1 MRRLGRLLTNLW
13 VWLAIIAVVAVIANA
28 YLNRASEQEEGVTL
42 APTLA
47 PSSPYA
53 LSQSAVVEVEGGIVL
68 VSANRTGTIK
78 EVLVGEGDQVKQG
91 QVLALQEDRDD
102 KIALRLAEIT
112 VENEVLKQERSAL
125 DLDIA
130 RRNVERAAIQR
141 EQDAISQQQLET
153 QQDNLTKTEL
163 AIATNG
169 NSMERAQT
177 QLETARFNLA
187 QRRVISPVDGRI
199 LTAAVTAG
207 AGVSAENISTAFSI
221 IPDAP
226 KQLRAKVRED
236 DIESVYIGQIVDF
249 AANNRSKDRRRGVVI
264 QIGAVFSAAE
274 TSGRAQSNTV
284 DVVIEA
290 EGIPFRLGKTVLVQ
304 FRKPDAPDA

>member
-1 MRRLGRLLTNLW
+1 MSRLGRLLTNLW
-13 VWLAIIAVVAVIANA
+13 VWLLIIVVMAVIANT

-53 LSQSAVVEVEGGIVL
+53 LSQNAVVEVEGGIVQ

-78 EVLVGEGDQVKQG
+78 EVLVAEGDQVTEG
-91 QVLALQEDRDD
+91 QLLALQEDRDD
-102 KIALRLAEIT
+102 RIALRMAEIAIET
-112 VENEVLKQERSAL
+112 EVLKQDRTAL
-125 DLDIA
+125 DRDIA
-130 RRNVERAAIQR
+130 RRNVERAMIQR

-153 QQDNLTKTEL
+153 QQDNLTKIEL
-163 AIATNG
+163 SMATNG

-177 QLETARFNLA
+177 QLETARFNLS

-226 KQLRAKVRED
+226 KRLRAKVRED
-236 DIESVYIGQIVDF
+236 DIDSIYVGQIVDF
-249 AANNRSKDRRRGVVI
+249 AANNRSKDRRRGVVT

-274 TSGRAQSNTV
+274 TGGRAQVNTV

-290 EGIPFRLGKTVLVQ
+290 EAIPFRLGKTVLVQ
-304 FRKPDAPDA
+304 FRKPDVPDA

>member
-1 MRRLGRLLTNLW
+1 MRLIGRLLTNLW
-13 VWLAIIAVVAVIANA
+13 VWLLIIVVTALAA
-28 YLNRASEQEEGVTL
+28 TSYLKRTADQEESVTL

-53 LSQSAVVEVEGGIVL
+53 LSQSAVVEIEGGIVL

-78 EVLVGEGDQVKQG
+78 EVLVAEGDEVKQG
-91 QVLALQEDRDD
+91 QLLALQEDRDD
-102 KIALRLAEIT
+102 RIAVRLAEIA
-112 VENEVLKQERSAL
+112 VENETLKQERSVL

-130 RRNVERAAIQR
+130 RRNVERAVIQR

-163 AIATNG
+163 AMETNR
-169 NSMERAQT
+169 NSMERVQT

-226 KQLRAKVRED
+226 KRLRAKVRED
-236 DIESVYIGQIVDF
+236 DIDSIYLGQKVDF
-249 AANNRSKDRRRGVVI
+249 AANNRSADRRRGVVT
-264 QIGAVFSAAE
+264 QIGSVFSVAE
-274 TSGRAQSNTV
+274 TGGRSQTNTV
-284 DVVIEA
+284 DVVIET
-290 EGIPFRLGKTVLVQ
+290 EDVPFRLGKTVLVQ
-304 FRKPDAPDA
+304 FLKPDVPDA

>member
-53 LSQSAVVEVEGGIVL
+53 LSQNAVVEVEGGIVL

-78 EVLVGEGDQVKQG
+78 EVLVAEGDQVKQG

-102 KIALRLAEIT
+102 RIALRLAEIA

-130 RRNVERAAIQR
+130 RRNVERAATQR

-226 KQLRAKVRED
+226 KRLRAKVRED
-236 DIESVYIGQIVDF
+236 DIDSVYIGQIVDF
-249 AANNRSKDRRRGVVI
+249 AANNRSKDRRRGVVV

-274 TSGRAQSNTV
+274 TNGRAQSNTV

-290 EGIPFRLGKTVLVQ
+290 EDIPFRLGKTVLVQ
-304 FRKPDAPDA
+304 FRKADAPDA

>member
-1 MRRLGRLLTNLW
+1 MRHLGRLLTNLW
-13 VWLAIIAVVAVIANA
+13 VWLLIIVVLAITTNA

-42 APTLA
+42 GPTLP

-53 LSQSAVVEVEGGIVL
+53 LSQNAVVEVEGGIVL

-78 EVLVGEGDQVKQG
+78 EVLVAEGDQVTQG
-91 QVLALQEDRDD
+91 QLLALQEDRDD
-102 KIALRLAEIT
+102 RIAVRLAEIA
-112 VENEVLKQERSAL
+112 VENEVLKQERNAL

-130 RRNVERAAIQR
+130 RRNVDRAVIQR
-141 EQDAISQQQLET
+141 DQDAISQQQLET

-163 AIATNG
+163 AMATNG

-177 QLETARFNLA
+177 QLETTRFNLS

-226 KQLRAKVRED
+226 KRLRAKVRED
-236 DIESVYIGQIVDF
+236 DIDSVYIGQIVDF
-249 AANNRSKDRRRGVVI
+249 AANNRSQDRRRGVVT

-274 TSGRAQSNTV
+274 TGGRAQVNTV
-284 DVVIEA
+284 DVVITAEA
-290 EGIPFRLGKTVLVQ
+290 IPFRLGKTVLVQ
-304 FRKPDAPDA
+304 FRKPDVPDA